1 MDCTVRP
8 VSVLSGLVRRGLKH
22 LKTNVHKILFLLGG
36 GVLTIVVAGVAGIV
50 SVPVLYGLNKY
61 RRDLRLDREP
71 YPYSFV
77 VEEIFKLCQSL
88 AIKLAVARFLRK
100 DCGLE
105 CNIGRKLPDE
115 EEARDLDADGSSSND
130 TYTQSFSEYE
140 HGSRDDLSGHFSAE
154 NVSET
159 DNYVQTVVLKD
170 EIITTI
176 AKDIGNQKKLDVFTS
191 NANETPPYSCS
202 GRKELDSP
210 TSNVVKVITNPL
222 TFTETSVTQNTPVEL
237 SSEKEPH
244 EERQADNV
252 RECEDQGDSGTEQ
265 QTREADEPNFSLPLS
280 NQVAGHFEVSQ
291 DKSCSE
297 MPALPEMELLIVDSS
312 MEDEDCGEVDEKES
326 GSETESKIANGRQA
340 LSDEEDLYGR
350 RDVQSI
356 LPRKSTSDTFCC
368 VREPNVA
375 NDKFVRFSRHNHYEV
390 DTNQNWGLLEPG
402 GINEV
407 KTNIRIQI
415 QKDEKGE
422 TDDQLHDGEEKP
434 SDKET
439 KRARR
444 RRKRRNNKRV
454 TTANHQGL
462 TAGEVS
468 DELGKNKQEQLNSNV
483 SKKTKIV
490 QNTSQNAGEL
500 QGKTTTPKNGKQA
513 EQTVA
518 TPNENENKIAEGFT
532 EKRSRKKKDKTKKNP
547 TVKHELQPNTT
558 KLNIFG
564 LSTAKNADV
573 SNSLHQEEKLQAGNN
588 NNGGGTPVTK
598 IMSNKQDKHEDDEDK
613 DVVALYDDID

>member
-1 MDCTVRP
+1 M
-8 VSVLSGLVRRGLKH
+8 
-22 LKTNVHKILFLLGG
+22 
-36 GVLTIVVAGVAGIV
+36 LTIVVAGVAGIV

-61 RRDLRLDREP
+61 RGDLRLDREP

-77 VEEIFKLCQSL
+77 VEEIFKLCQTL
-88 AIKLAVARFLRK
+88 ATKLAAARFLRK

-115 EEARDLDADGSSSND
+115 EEARDLDADSSSSND
-130 TYTQSFSEYE
+130 TYTQSFSECE
-140 HGSRDDLSGHFSAE
+140 NGSSNDLLGHFSSE

-159 DNYVQTVVLKD
+159 DYAQTVVLKD
-170 EIITTI
+170 EINTTI
-176 AKDIGNQKKLDVFTS
+176 AKDIGDQKKLDVFTS
-191 NANETPPYSCS
+191 NANETRPYACS

-210 TSNVVKVITNPL
+210 TSNVFKVTVYPL
-222 TFTETSVTQNTPVEL
+222 TFAETSVTHNTPVEL
-237 SSEKEPH
+237 PSEKEPH
-244 EERQADNV
+244 EERQADNET
-252 RECEDQGDSGTEQ
+252 ECEDQGDSGTEQ

-280 NQVAGHFEVSQ
+280 NQVAGHFELSQ
-291 DKSCSE
+291 DTSCSK
-297 MPALPEMELLIVDSS
+297 MPALSEMELLIEDSS
-312 MEDEDCGEVDEKES
+312 TEDEDCSEVDEKES
-326 GSETESKIANGRQA
+326 GSETASKIADRRQA

-350 RDVQSI
+350 QDVQSI

-402 GINEV
+402 GNNEV

-415 QKDEKGE
+415 QKDEKEE
-422 TDDQLHDGEEKP
+422 TDDQLHDGEEMS
-434 SDKET
+434 SDKDA
-439 KRARR
+439 KRGRR
-444 RRKRRNNKRV
+444 RRKRRNNKQV

-468 DELGKNKQEQLNSNV
+468 DELGKNKQEQLNSNF

-500 QGKTTTPKNGKQA
+500 QGKTTTPQKGKQT

-518 TPNENENKIAEGFT
+518 THNENETKIAEGST
-532 EKRSRKKKDKTKKNP
+532 EKKPRKKKDKTKKDP
-547 TVKHELQPNTT
+547 TVKRELQPNTT

-564 LSTAKNADV
+564 LSTTKNADV
-573 SNSLHQEEKLQAGNN
+573 SKSLHQEEKLQAGDNN
-588 NNGGGTPVTK
+588 SGGGIPVTK
-598 IMSNKQDKHEDDEDK
+598 IMSNKPDKQEDDEDE

>member
-1 MDCTVRP
+1 MF
-8 VSVLSGLVRRGLKH
+8 LV
-22 LKTNVHKILFLLGG
+22 GG

-61 RRDLRLDREP
+61 RRDVRLDRDP

-88 AIKLAVARFLRK
+88 ATKLAAARFLRK

-105 CNIGRKLPDE
+105 CNIVRKVPDE

-140 HGSRDDLSGHFSAE
+140 NGSRDDLSCHFSAE

-170 EIITTI
+170 EINTTI

-210 TSNVVKVITNPL
+210 TSNVVKVTINPL
-222 TFTETSVTQNTPVEL
+222 TFDETSVKHNTPVEL

-265 QTREADEPNFSLPLS
+265 QTRGHADEPNFSLSLS

-291 DKSCSE
+291 DKSCNNE
-297 MPALPEMELLIVDSS
+297 MPALSEMELLIEDSS
-312 MEDEDCGEVDEKES
+312 TEDEDCSEVDEKES
-326 GSETESKIANGRQA
+326 GSETASKIADIRQA

-402 GINEV
+402 GNNEV

-422 TDDQLHDGEEKP
+422 TDDQLHDGEEMP

-500 QGKTTTPKNGKQA
+500 QGKTTTPKKGKRA
-513 EQTVA
+513 AKAVA
-518 TPNENENKIAEGFT
+518 THNENETKIAEGST
-532 EKRSRKKKDKTKKNP
+532 EKKPRKKKDRTKKDP
-547 TVKHELQPNTT
+547 AVKHDIQPNKP
-558 KLNIFG
+558 KLNISG
-564 LSTAKNADV
+564 LSTTENADV
-573 SNSLHQEEKLQAGNN
+573 SNSPNQEEKPQAGDNN
-588 NNGGGTPVTK
+588 TGGGNPVTK
-598 IMSNKQDKHEDDEDK
+598 IMFNKQDKQEDDEDK

>member
-1 MDCTVRP
+1 M
-8 VSVLSGLVRRGLKH
+8 
-22 LKTNVHKILFLLGG
+22 FLLGG

-61 RRDLRLDREP
+61 RRDVRLDRDP

-88 AIKLAVARFLRK
+88 ATKLAVARFLRK

-105 CNIGRKLPDE
+105 CDIGRKVPDE

-130 TYTQSFSEYE
+130 TYTQSFSECE
-140 HGSRDDLSGHFSAE
+140 NGSRDDLSGHFSSE

-170 EIITTI
+170 EINTTI
-176 AKDIGNQKKLDVFTS
+176 AKDIGNQRKLDVFIS

-202 GRKELDSP
+202 ERKELDSP
-210 TSNVVKVITNPL
+210 TSNVVKVTINSL
-222 TFTETSVTQNTPVEL
+222 TFDETSVKHNTPVEL
-237 SSEKEPH
+237 SSEKERH

-265 QTREADEPNFSLPLS
+265 QTRDHADEPNFSLPLS

-291 DKSCSE
+291 DKSCNNE
-297 MPALPEMELLIVDSS
+297 MPALSEMELLIEDSS
-312 MEDEDCGEVDEKES
+312 MEDEDCSEVDEKES
-326 GSETESKIANGRQA
+326 GSETSSKVADRRQA
-340 LSDEEDLYGR
+340 LSDAEDLYGR

-356 LPRKSTSDTFCC
+356 VPRKSTSDTFCC

-402 GINEV
+402 GNNEV

-415 QKDEKGE
+415 QRDEKGE
-422 TDDQLHDGEEKP
+422 TDDHFHDGEEMP

-439 KRARR
+439 KRGRR

-454 TTANHQGL
+454 TTANRQDL
-462 TAGEVS
+462 TTGEVS

-483 SKKTKIV
+483 SKKTTIV

-500 QGKTTTPKNGKQA
+500 QGKTTMPKKGKQA
-513 EQTVA
+513 AKTVA
-518 TPNENENKIAEGFT
+518 TPNENETKIAEGLA
-532 EKRSRKKKDKTKKNP
+532 EKRSRKKKDKTKKDP

-564 LSTAKNADV
+564 LSTTKNADV
-573 SNSLHQEEKLQAGNN
+573 SNSLHQEEKLQAGDNN
-588 NNGGGTPVTK
+588 SGGGIPVTK
-598 IMSNKQDKHEDDEDK
+598 IMSNKQDKHEDDEEK
-613 DVVALYDDID
+613 DAVALYDDID

>member
-1 MDCTVRP
+1 M
-8 VSVLSGLVRRGLKH
+8 
-22 LKTNVHKILFLLGG
+22 FLLGG

-61 RRDLRLDREP
+61 RRDGLDREP

-77 VEEIFKLCQSL
+77 VEEIFKLCQTL
-88 AIKLAVARFLRK
+88 ATKLAAARFLRK

-130 TYTQSFSEYE
+130 TYTQSFSECE
-140 HGSRDDLSGHFSAE
+140 NGSRDDLSGHFSSE

-170 EIITTI
+170 EIDTAI
-176 AKDIGNQKKLDVFTS
+176 AKDVCNQNKLEVFTS
-191 NANETPPYSCS
+191 NANETQPYACS

-210 TSNVVKVITNPL
+210 TSNVVKVTVNPL
-222 TFTETSVTQNTPVEL
+222 TFAETSVTHNTPVEL

-265 QTREADEPNFSLPLS
+265 QTRDHADEPNFSVSLS
-280 NQVAGHFEVSQ
+280 NQVAGHCEVSQ

-297 MPALPEMELLIVDSS
+297 MPALSEMELMIVDSS
-312 MEDEDCGEVDEKES
+312 TEDEDCSEVDENES
-326 GSETESKIANGRQA
+326 GSETASKSADRRQA

-390 DTNQNWGLLEPG
+390 DTNQNWGSLEPG
-402 GINEV
+402 GNNEV

-422 TDDQLHDGEEKP
+422 TDNQLHDGEEKP

-439 KRARR
+439 KRGRR

-454 TTANHQGL
+454 TAANHQGL

-468 DELGKNKQEQLNSNV
+468 YELGKNKQEQLNSNV

-500 QGKTTTPKNGKQA
+500 QGKTTTPKKGKQA
-513 EQTVA
+513 EQRVA
-518 TPNENENKIAEGFT
+518 TPNENETKIAEGFT
-532 EKRSRKKKDKTKKNP
+532 EKRSRKKKDKTKKDP

-564 LSTAKNADV
+564 LSTTKNADV
-573 SNSLHQEEKLQAGNN
+573 SNNLHQEEKPQAGDNN
-588 NNGGGTPVTK
+588 SGGEIPVTK
-598 IMSNKQDKHEDDEDK
+598 IMSNKQDKHQVDEDE

>member
-1 MDCTVRP
+1 MV
-8 VSVLSGLVRRGLKH
+8 
-22 LKTNVHKILFLLGG
+22 FLGG

-50 SVPVLYGLNKY
+50 SVPVLCGLNKY

-77 VEEIFKLCQSL
+77 VEEIFKLCQTL
-88 AIKLAVARFLRK
+88 ATKLAAARLLRK

-130 TYTQSFSEYE
+130 TYTQSFSECE
-140 HGSRDDLSGHFSAE
+140 NGSRNDLLGDFSSE

-159 DNYVQTVVLKD
+159 DNYVQTVLLKD
-170 EIITTI
+170 EIDTAI
-176 AKDIGNQKKLDVFTS
+176 AKDIGNQNKLEVFTS
-191 NANETPPYSCS
+191 NANETRRYSCC
-202 GRKELDSP
+202 GRKELDTP
-210 TSNVVKVITNPL
+210 TSYVFKVTVNPL
-222 TFTETSVTQNTPVEL
+222 TFAETSVTHNTPVEL

-265 QTREADEPNFSLPLS
+265 QTRDADEPNFSLPLS
-280 NQVAGHFEVSQ
+280 NHVAGHFEVSQ
-291 DKSCSE
+291 DKSCNNE
-297 MPALPEMELLIVDSS
+297 MPALSEMELLIVDSS
-312 MEDEDCGEVDEKES
+312 TEDEDCSEVDEKES
-326 GSETESKIANGRQA
+326 GSETASKIADGRQA

-356 LPRKSTSDTFCC
+356 VPRKSTSDTFCC

-402 GINEV
+402 GNNEV
-407 KTNIRIQI
+407 KTNMRIQI

-422 TDDQLHDGEEKP
+422 TDDQLHDGEEMP
-434 SDKET
+434 SDKDT
-439 KRARR
+439 KRGRR

-454 TTANHQGL
+454 TTANHHVL

-468 DELGKNKQEQLNSNV
+468 DELGKNKREQINSNV

-500 QGKTTTPKNGKQA
+500 QGKTTTLKKGKRA
-513 EQTVA
+513 AKAVA
-518 TPNENENKIAEGFT
+518 TPNENETKIAEGST
-532 EKRSRKKKDKTKKNP
+532 EKKPRKKKDRTKKDP
-547 TVKHELQPNTT
+547 AVKHDFQPNTP
-558 KLNIFG
+558 KLNISD
-564 LSTAKNADV
+564 LSTTKNADV
-573 SNSLHQEEKLQAGNN
+573 SNSPIQEEKPQAGDNN
-588 NNGGGTPVTK
+588 SGGGTPVTK
-598 IMSNKQDKHEDDEDK
+598 IMFNKQDKHENDEDK
-613 DVVALYDDID
+613 DVVALYDYID

>member
-1 MDCTVRP
+1 M
-8 VSVLSGLVRRGLKH
+8 
-22 LKTNVHKILFLLGG
+22 FLLGG

-61 RRDLRLDREP
+61 RRDVPLDRDP

-88 AIKLAVARFLRK
+88 ATKLAAARFLRK

-105 CNIGRKLPDE
+105 CNIGRKVPDE
-115 EEARDLDADGSSSND
+115 EEARDLDADGSSAND
-130 TYTQSFSEYE
+130 TYTQSFSEHE
-140 HGSRDDLSGHFSAE
+140 NGSRDDLSGHVSAE

-159 DNYVQTVVLKD
+159 DNYIQTVVLKD
-170 EIITTI
+170 EINTTI
-176 AKDIGNQKKLDVFTS
+176 AKDIGNQKKLDVFTG

-202 GRKELDSP
+202 GRKELGSP
-210 TSNVVKVITNPL
+210 TRGVVKVTINPL
-222 TFTETSVTQNTPVEL
+222 TFDETSVKHNTPVEL

-252 RECEDQGDSGTEQ
+252 RECEHQGDSGTEQ
-265 QTREADEPNFSLPLS
+265 QTRGHADEPNFSLSLS
-280 NQVAGHFEVSQ
+280 NQVAGPFEVSQ
-291 DKSCSE
+291 DTSCINE
-297 MPALPEMELLIVDSS
+297 MPALSEMELLTEDSS
-312 MEDEDCGEVDEKES
+312 MEDEDCSEVDEKES
-326 GSETESKIANGRQA
+326 GSEAASKIADRRRA

-368 VREPNVA
+368 VRETNVA
-375 NDKFVRFSRHNHYEV
+375 NEKFVRFSRHNHYEV

-402 GINEV
+402 GNNEV
-407 KTNIRIQI
+407 KTNIRSQI

-500 QGKTTTPKNGKQA
+500 QGKTTTPKKGKQA
-513 EQTVA
+513 AKTVA
-518 TPNENENKIAEGFT
+518 TPNENETKIAEGFT
-532 EKRSRKKKDKTKKNP
+532 EKTSRKKKDKTKKDP
-547 TVKHELQPNTT
+547 TVKHELQPNTP
-558 KLNIFG
+558 KLNISG

-573 SNSLHQEEKLQAGNN
+573 SNSPNQEEKPQAGDKTS
-588 NNGGGTPVTK
+588 GGGIPVTK
-598 IMSNKQDKHEDDEDK
+598 IMVNKQDKDEDDEDM

>member
-1 MDCTVRP
+1 
-8 VSVLSGLVRRGLKH
+8 
-22 LKTNVHKILFLLGG
+22 LFLLGG

-61 RRDLRLDREP
+61 RGDLRLDREP

-77 VEEIFKLCQSL
+77 VEEIFKLCQTL
-88 AIKLAVARFLRK
+88 ATKLAAARFLRK

-115 EEARDLDADGSSSND
+115 EEARDLDADSSSSND
-130 TYTQSFSEYE
+130 TYTQSFSECE
-140 HGSRDDLSGHFSAE
+140 NGSSNDLLGHFSSE

-159 DNYVQTVVLKD
+159 DYAQTVVLKD
-170 EIITTI
+170 EINTTI
-176 AKDIGNQKKLDVFTS
+176 AKDIGDQKKLDVFTS
-191 NANETPPYSCS
+191 NANETRPYACS

-210 TSNVVKVITNPL
+210 TSNVFKVTVYPL
-222 TFTETSVTQNTPVEL
+222 TFAETSVTHNTPVEL
-237 SSEKEPH
+237 PSEKEPH
-244 EERQADNV
+244 EERQADNET
-252 RECEDQGDSGTEQ
+252 ECEDQGDSGTEQ

-280 NQVAGHFEVSQ
+280 NQVAGHFELSQ
-291 DKSCSE
+291 DTSCSK
-297 MPALPEMELLIVDSS
+297 MPALSEMELLIEDSS
-312 MEDEDCGEVDEKES
+312 TEDEDCSEVDEKES
-326 GSETESKIANGRQA
+326 GSETASKIADRRQA

-350 RDVQSI
+350 QDVQSI

-402 GINEV
+402 GNNEV

-415 QKDEKGE
+415 QKDEKEE
-422 TDDQLHDGEEKP
+422 TDDQLHDGEEMS
-434 SDKET
+434 SDKDA
-439 KRARR
+439 KRGRR
-444 RRKRRNNKRV
+444 RRKRRNNKQV

-468 DELGKNKQEQLNSNV
+468 DELGKNKQEQLNSNF

-500 QGKTTTPKNGKQA
+500 QGKTTTPQKGKQT

-518 TPNENENKIAEGFT
+518 THNENETKIAEGST
-532 EKRSRKKKDKTKKNP
+532 EKKPRKKKDKTKKDP
-547 TVKHELQPNTT
+547 TVKRELQPNTT

-564 LSTAKNADV
+564 LSTTKNADV
-573 SNSLHQEEKLQAGNN
+573 SKSLHQEEKLQAGDNN
-588 NNGGGTPVTK
+588 SGGGIPVTK
-598 IMSNKQDKHEDDEDK
+598 IMSNKPDKQEDDEDE

>member
-1 MDCTVRP
+1 MF
-8 VSVLSGLVRRGLKH
+8 LV
-22 LKTNVHKILFLLGG
+22 GG

-61 RRDLRLDREP
+61 RRDVRLDRDP

-88 AIKLAVARFLRK
+88 ATKLAAARFLRK

-105 CNIGRKLPDE
+105 CNIVRKVPDE

-130 TYTQSFSEYE
+130 TYAQSFSECDN
-140 HGSRDDLSGHFSAE
+140 GSRNYLHGHFSSE

-159 DNYVQTVVLKD
+159 DYAQTVVLKD
-170 EIITTI
+170 EINTTI
-176 AKDIGNQKKLDVFTS
+176 AKDIGDQKKLDVFTS
-191 NANETPPYSCS
+191 NANETRPYACS

-210 TSNVVKVITNPL
+210 TSNVVKVTINPL
-222 TFTETSVTQNTPVEL
+222 TFDETSVKHNTPVEL

-244 EERQADNV
+244 EERQADSV

-265 QTREADEPNFSLPLS
+265 QTKDHADEPNFSLPLS
-280 NQVAGHFEVSQ
+280 NQVAGHFELPQ
-291 DKSCSE
+291 DTSCNNE
-297 MPALPEMELLIVDSS
+297 MSALSEMELLIVDSS
-312 MEDEDCGEVDEKES
+312 TEDEDCSEVDEKES
-326 GSETESKIANGRQA
+326 GSETASKIADGRHA

-390 DTNQNWGLLEPG
+390 DTNQNWGSLEPG
-402 GINEV
+402 GNNEV

-422 TDDQLHDGEEKP
+422 TDDQLHDGQEMP
-434 SDKET
+434 SDNDT

-500 QGKTTTPKNGKQA
+500 QGKTTTPKKGKQGA
-513 EQTVA
+513 KTVA
-518 TPNENENKIAEGFT
+518 TPNANETKIAEGFT
-532 EKRSRKKKDKTKKNP
+532 EKTSRKKKDKTKKDP

-558 KLNIFG
+558 KLNTFG
-564 LSTAKNADV
+564 LSTTKNADV
-573 SNSLHQEEKLQAGNN
+573 SHSLHQEEKLRAGDN
-588 NNGGGTPVTK
+588 NNGGGIPATK

>member
-1 MDCTVRP
+1 M
-8 VSVLSGLVRRGLKH
+8 
-22 LKTNVHKILFLLGG
+22 FLLGG

-61 RRDLRLDREP
+61 RRDVRLDRDP

-88 AIKLAVARFLRK
+88 ATKLAAARFLRK

-130 TYTQSFSEYE
+130 TYTQSFSECE
-140 HGSRDDLSGHFSAE
+140 NGSRDDLSGHFSSE

-170 EIITTI
+170 EIDTAI
-176 AKDIGNQKKLDVFTS
+176 AKDIGNQNKLEVFTS
-191 NANETPPYSCS
+191 NTNETRPYSCS

-210 TSNVVKVITNPL
+210 TSDVVKVTINPL
-222 TFTETSVTQNTPVEL
+222 TFDETSVKHNIPVEL

-265 QTREADEPNFSLPLS
+265 QTRGHADEPNFSLSLS

-291 DKSCSE
+291 DKSCNNE
-297 MPALPEMELLIVDSS
+297 MPALSEMELLIEDSS
-312 MEDEDCGEVDEKES
+312 TEDEGCSEVDEKES
-326 GSETESKIANGRQA
+326 GSETASKIADRRQA
-340 LSDEEDLYGR
+340 LSDDEDLYGR

-402 GINEV
+402 GNNEV

-422 TDDQLHDGEEKP
+422 INDQLHDGEEKP

-500 QGKTTTPKNGKQA
+500 QGKTTRPKKGKQA
-513 EQTVA
+513 AKTVA
-518 TPNENENKIAEGFT
+518 TPNENETKIAEGFT
-532 EKRSRKKKDKTKKNP
+532 EKTSRKKKDKTKKDP
-547 TVKHELQPNTT
+547 TVKHELQPNTP
-558 KLNIFG
+558 KLNISG
-564 LSTAKNADV
+564 LSTTKNADV
-573 SNSLHQEEKLQAGNN
+573 SNSPNQEEKPQAGDKTS
-588 NNGGGTPVTK
+588 GGGTPVTK
-598 IMSNKQDKHEDDEDK
+598 IMVNKQDKDEDDEDM

>member
-1 MDCTVRP
+1 MTRP
-8 VSVLSGLVRRGLKH
+8 VFPTGIFYLILKH
-22 LKTNVHKILFLLGG
+22 ITV
-36 GVLTIVVAGVAGIV
+36 T
-50 SVPVLYGLNKY
+50 
-61 RRDLRLDREP
+61 EP

-77 VEEIFKLCQSL
+77 VEEIFKLCQTL
-88 AIKLAVARFLRK
+88 ATKLAAARFLRK

-115 EEARDLDADGSSSND
+115 EEARDLDADSSSSND
-130 TYTQSFSEYE
+130 TYTQSFSECE
-140 HGSRDDLSGHFSAE
+140 NGSSNDLLGHFSSE

-159 DNYVQTVVLKD
+159 DYAQTVVLKD
-170 EIITTI
+170 EINTTI
-176 AKDIGNQKKLDVFTS
+176 AKDIGDQKKLDVFTS
-191 NANETPPYSCS
+191 NANETRPYACS

-210 TSNVVKVITNPL
+210 TSNVFKVTVYPL
-222 TFTETSVTQNTPVEL
+222 TFAETSVTHNTPVEL
-237 SSEKEPH
+237 PSEKEPH
-244 EERQADNV
+244 EERQADNET
-252 RECEDQGDSGTEQ
+252 ECEDQGDSGTEQ

-280 NQVAGHFEVSQ
+280 NQVAGHFELSQ
-291 DKSCSE
+291 DTSCSK
-297 MPALPEMELLIVDSS
+297 MPALSEMELLIEDSS
-312 MEDEDCGEVDEKES
+312 TEDEDCSEVDEKES
-326 GSETESKIANGRQA
+326 GSETASKIADRRQA

-350 RDVQSI
+350 QDVQSI

-402 GINEV
+402 GNNEV

-415 QKDEKGE
+415 QKDEKEE
-422 TDDQLHDGEEKP
+422 TDDQLHDGEEMS
-434 SDKET
+434 SDKDA
-439 KRARR
+439 KRGRR
-444 RRKRRNNKRV
+444 RRKRRNNKQV

-468 DELGKNKQEQLNSNV
+468 DELGKNKQEQLNSNF

-500 QGKTTTPKNGKQA
+500 QGKTTTPQKGKQT

-518 TPNENENKIAEGFT
+518 THNENETKIAEGST
-532 EKRSRKKKDKTKKNP
+532 EKKPRKKKDTTKKDP
-547 TVKHELQPNTT
+547 TVKRELQPNTT

-564 LSTAKNADV
+564 LSTTKNADV
-573 SNSLHQEEKLQAGNN
+573 SKSLHQEEKLQAGDNN
-588 NNGGGTPVTK
+588 SGGGIPVTK
-598 IMSNKQDKHEDDEDK
+598 IMSNKPDKQEDDEDE